1 VPSTSILSRRFE
13 QVDCRLGTIRFRRR
27 LDLSLSL
34 SEALSALPQ
43 TQQHKPL
50 HCRRLDRLSGPFRN
64 TLANAFTNT
73 STNTMS
79 PSNTYTRP
87 RATLTKTPTASP
99 PRRPPTSSA
108 FHWYPYHF
116 CVERTQLLSRAILG
130 KGSTRTTPLPL
141 SIFRAGHPRSSSVRI
156 EGSRDRRS
164 PVVDQNSKPPPG
176 CQVQP
181 RR

>member
-1 VPSTSILSRRFE
+1 LSKSTADLVRFDSAAASTCLSVC
-13 QVDCRLGTIRFRRR
+13 QRLFQHFHK
-27 LDLSLSL
+27 LSNTNPYTVVASTVFP
-34 SEALSALPQ
+34 ALSATLLQ
-43 TQQHKPL
+43 TPL
-50 HCRRLDRLSGPFRN
+50 QTHPPTRCHHPTLTLDPE
-64 TLANAFTNT
+64 
-73 STNTMS
+73 
-79 PSNTYTRP
+79 P
-87 RATLTKTPTASP
+87 LTKTPTASP